1 MSVALIVMLLAT
13 AQGTTPAPVI
23 VVPPPALRDDAP
35 QIDPAKLEVAR
46 QIIAIVLPPDQR
58 EAMIDRTLDAMMKAI
73 LAGSM
78 RANGLDAKLNDN
90 PKLRDVFARFVD
102 RQRQLAKDDLHK
114 ALPDLV
120 EAYARAYARIF
131 TLEDLQAINAFVHT
145 PAGARY
151 VQRSPELISD
161 PDVAAWQRDIA
172 ARAAAR
178 QPAELERLKQE
189 MIEAA
194 KAPPSGA

>member
-1 MSVALIVMLLAT
+1 MSITLIAMVLAT
-13 AQGTTPAPVI
+13 AQGTTPAPVMLR
-23 VVPPPALRDDAP
+23 PPPAVGSGDT
-35 QIDPAKLEVAR
+35 QVDPAKLEVAR
-46 QIIAIVLPPDQR
+46 QIIDVVLPPDKR
-58 EAMIDRTLDAMMKAI
+58 EAIVDRTVDAMMKAS

-78 RANGLDAKLNDN
+78 RANGLDAQLADN

-114 ALPDLV
+114 ALPGLV
-120 EAYARAYARIF
+120 EAYARAYARAF
-131 TLEDLQAINAFVHT
+131 TLEDLQAISAFVHT

-151 VQRSPELISD
+151 VQRSPELLSD

-194 KAPPSGA
+194 KAPSPGA